1 MFVGQVL
8 HFGIGLFLG
17 LACLAA
23 AWLYFDA
30 WTERHHISEG
40 SLTLG
45 FVLLTIGFLMSG
57 VSWDSTSWT
66 AMVAGG
72 IKLGGYLGIALGN
85 LLTPIQPRPKT
96 ANPFPATANQ
106 AAGGLALGQTY
117 AVNGLL
123 IALPAATFSICLLY
137 WHRAYPGLERHLKP
151 LALVFL
157 ILTLGEACGLAQ
169 LWRHTTNP
177 LVQPIIAPLGLVWI
191 LQHVAYVMAAGVLAW
206 WVWHYLTKRLLS
218 QLFLTI
224 TAFTFAIVLVAITSV
239 SALMLKNL
247 EQDALAGLETTGK
260 VMTYAISA
268 QTAATRTN
276 AQVLAASPTV
286 AQAIAANNQAALITA
301 TAPILTS
308 QQLADVIV
316 TNNSGVVLSR
326 ASDPD
331 RSGDSLT
338 NEALVQHALSGVTVS
353 SVNAR
358 RSVLGATVTV
368 ATASP
373 VLSGGQLIGLIL
385 TSSTLDNSFA
395 DKLKTT
401 TGLDIAILSGNT
413 RSASTLLNQDGTT
426 RAVGTTETN
435 RTITKTVLTDG
446 KSWTGSASIS
456 GQTYLATYVPVKDID
471 NTTVGMLFVGQPQTA
486 VLSGARQAVSL
497 TFLGAAIALVVITLP
512 VYLIARQISLQ
523 LK

>member
-1 MFVGQVL
+1 MFVGQAL

-30 WTERHHISEG
+30 WLERHHISEG
-40 SLTLG
+40 CLTVG
-45 FVLLTIGFLMSG
+45 FTLLTAGFLMGG

-72 IKLGGYLGIALGN
+72 IKLGGYLGIGLGN
-85 LLTPIQPRPKT
+85 ILTPIQPRPKT
-96 ANPFPATANQ
+96 TSPFPNTASH

-123 IALPAATFSICLLY
+123 IALPAATLGICLLY
-137 WHRAYPGLERHLKP
+137 WHRAYTGLERHLKQ

-157 ILTLGEACGLAQ
+157 ILTIGEACGLAQ
-169 LWRHTTNP
+169 LWRTTTNP
-177 LVQPIIAPLGLVWI
+177 LLQPMIAPLGIVWV
-191 LQHVAYVMAAGVLAW
+191 LQHLAYVVAAIVLAM
-206 WVWHYLTKRLLS
+206 WVWHYLTKRLVS

-224 TAFTFAIVLVAITSV
+224 TALTFAIVLVAITSI
-239 SALMLKNL
+239 SALMLRNL
-247 EQDALAGLETTGK
+247 ESDALAGLQTTGK

-268 QTAATRTN
+268 QTATTRTN
-276 AQVLAASPTV
+276 SQVLAANPAVGEAV
-286 AQAIAANNQAALITA
+286 ASANHTALIAA

-331 RSGDSLT
+331 RSGDSLS
-338 NEALVQHALSGVTVS
+338 NEALVQHALAGITVS

-358 RSVLGATVTV
+358 RSALGTTVTV
-368 ATASP
+368 STASP
-373 VLSGGQLIGLIL
+373 IISGGQLTGLVV
-385 TSSTLDNSFA
+385 TSSTLDNTFA

-401 TGLDIAILSGNT
+401 TGLDVAILAGAT
-413 RSASTLLNQDGTT
+413 RSASTLLNQDGAT

-435 RTITKTVLTDG
+435 RTITKTVLNEGRT
-446 KSWTGSASIS
+446 WTGPVTIA
-456 GQTYLATYVPVKDID
+456 GQAYLATYVPVKDID
-471 NTTVGMLFVGQPQTA
+471 NSTVGMLFVGQPQTV
-486 VLSGARQAVSL
+486 VLAGARQAVNL